1 MLTKKNIEKMLELPD
16 DRLAAML
23 KLTAAASG
31 ADTSNMKLDAKT
43 VRKIRAV
50 LSEVTDADLERA
62 SVLLERYRKGG

>member
-1 MLTKKNIEKMLELPD
+1 MLTKKNIDKMLELPD

>member
-1 MLTKKNIEKMLELPD
+1 MLTKKNIDKMLELPD
-16 DRLAAML
+16 DRLAAVL

-31 ADTSNMKLDAKT
+31 ADTSNLNLDAKT

-62 SVLLERYRKGG
+62 SVLMERYRKGG